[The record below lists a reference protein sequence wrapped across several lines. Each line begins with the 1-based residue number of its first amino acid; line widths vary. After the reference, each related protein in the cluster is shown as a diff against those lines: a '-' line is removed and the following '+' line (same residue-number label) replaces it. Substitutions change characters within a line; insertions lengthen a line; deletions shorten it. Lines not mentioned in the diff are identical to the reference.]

1 MPHQRGVAV
10 CAIKRRMGL
19 FQAPLM
25 ANKEPPKQGFLR
37 NMWTA
42 FSAVPPL
49 QGAIVVVGLTIA
61 GILELFGLATI
72 VPLVLM
78 LDPMTHVEGV
88 GRKEFIREGADAI
101 FASVGLEANLATL
114 LIAIVLFLSV
124 KAVIGITVMRYA
136 ANLMTTVNNEAR
148 LKVIRTL
155 MQANWSFYTRQRL
168 SRLVAAA
175 GDSANAVGEAFQ
187 ISTDLLTSML
197 RIAVY
202 LIICYIIAPPMV
214 LVALGAAA
222 VMAMSYGQL
231 VRRSK
236 RAAKMQNRAMNRMKA
251 DLTDVFVGIKSIRA
265 MGRQARMAT
274 LLAKDSD
281 TLDERMKSRVLSSE
295 YADELQA
302 PLVAIC
308 LVGGLVGGSTL
319 LHLGGHELLII
330 AILLVRLVNT
340 FSVVQRS
347 AHRLNAVHV
356 WLNSGKHLVEEAE
369 KRQEQFTGT
378 VIPDPRQG
386 VRFESVSFRH
396 ADGNAILEQ
405 ADLVI
410 EAGKITTLVG
420 PSGIGKTT
428 MLDLLLGLLIPKEG
442 RILMG
447 GVDRQE
453 VDLLKWRQM
462 IGYVPQE
469 VTLFHDTIRNNIAL
483 GEQGYTDDEVWAA
496 ARAAGA
502 DDFVEGLPLGLDN
515 VVGERGQMIS
525 GGQRQRIALAR
536 ALLHRPSILVLDE
549 ATAGL
554 DQETEAGICQRIR
567 DMVDKDG
574 LTVISVSHG
583 GAWRSIADQVFKLA
597 DGKLVAIDPAASADI
612 VPLGKPGPALSA

>member
-1 MPHQRGVAV
+1 MPHHGETAPWR
-10 CAIKRRMGL
+10 IKRRMRL
-19 FQAPLM
+19 FQVPVVASKDSSKP
-25 ANKEPPKQGFLR
+25 GFLR
-37 NMWTA
+37 NMWAA

-49 QGAIVVVGLTIA
+49 QGMIVVIGLTVA

-78 LDPMTHVEGV
+78 MDPLTHIEAG

-101 FASVGLEANLATL
+101 FASVGLETNLFTL
-114 LIAIVLFLSV
+114 ILAVVLFLSV
-124 KAVIGITVMRYA
+124 KALISILVMRYA
-136 ANLMTTVNNEAR
+136 ANLMTKINNDAR

-155 MQANWSFYTRQRL
+155 MQAQWSFYTRQRL

-197 RIAVY
+197 RILVY
-202 LIICYIIAPPMV
+202 LVICYIIAPPMV

-222 VMAMSYGQL
+222 IMAMSYGQL

-236 RAAKMQNRAMNRMKA
+236 RAAKLQNKAMNRMKA
-251 DLTDVFVGIKSIRA
+251 DLTDVFIGIKSIRA
-265 MGRQARMAT
+265 MGRQAQMAT

-281 TLDERMKSRVLSSE
+281 ALDERMKSRVLSSE

-308 LVGGLVGGSTL
+308 LVGGLVGGSAL

-340 FSVVQRS
+340 FSIVQRS
-347 AHRLNAVHV
+347 GHRLNAVHV
-356 WLNSGKHLVEEAE
+356 WLNSGRHLVEEAE
-369 KRQEQFTGT
+369 KRQELFTGT
-378 VIPDPRQG
+378 TIPDPRQG
-386 VRFESVSFRH
+386 VRFEDVSFRH

-410 EAGKITTLVG
+410 KAGRITTLVG

-428 MLDLLLGLLIPKEG
+428 LLDLLIGLLNPKEG

-447 GVDRQE
+447 GVERQD

-462 IGYVPQE
+462 MGYVPQE

-483 GEQGYTDDEVWAA
+483 GEEGYSDEQVWAA
-496 ARAAGA
+496 LRAAGA
-502 DDFVEGLPLGLDN
+502 DEFIEGLPLGLDH

-554 DQETEAGICQRIR
+554 DQETEAGICHRIR
-567 DMVDKDG
+567 DMVVKDG

-583 GAWRSIADQVFKLA
+583 GAWRSIADDVFKLVDA
-597 DGKLVAIDPAASADI
+597 KLVPIDPAASADI

>member
-1 MPHQRGVAV
+1 MPHHGETAPWS
-10 CAIKRRMGL
+10 IKRRMRL
-19 FQAPLM
+19 FQVPVM
-25 ANKEPPKQGFLR
+25 ASKEPRKPGFLR
-37 NMWTA
+37 NMWAA

-49 QGAIVVVGLTIA
+49 QGMIVVIGLTVA

-78 LDPMTHVEGV
+78 MDPLTHVEAG
-88 GRKEFIREGADAI
+88 GRKEFIREGADTI
-101 FASVGLEANLATL
+101 FASVGLETNLFTL
-114 LIAIVLFLSV
+114 ILAVVLFLSV
-124 KAVIGITVMRYA
+124 KALISILVMRYA
-136 ANLMTTVNNEAR
+136 ANLMTKINNDAR

-155 MQANWSFYTRQRL
+155 MQAQWSFYTRQRL

-197 RIAVY
+197 RILVY
-202 LIICYIIAPPMV
+202 LVICYIIAPPMV

-222 VMAMSYGQL
+222 IMAMSYGQL

-236 RAAKMQNRAMNRMKA
+236 RAAKLQNKAMNRMKA
-251 DLTDVFVGIKSIRA
+251 DLTDVFIGIKSIRA
-265 MGRQARMAT
+265 MGRQAQMAT

-308 LVGGLVGGSTL
+308 LVGGLVGGSAL

-340 FSVVQRS
+340 FSIVQRS
-347 AHRLNAVHV
+347 GHRLNAVHV
-356 WLNSGKHLVEEAE
+356 WLNSGRHLVEEAE

-378 VIPDPRQG
+378 TIPDPRQG
-386 VRFESVSFRH
+386 VRFEDVSFRH

-410 EAGKITTLVG
+410 KAGRITTLVG

-428 MLDLLLGLLIPKEG
+428 LLDLMIGLLNPKEG

-447 GVDRQE
+447 GVERQD

-462 IGYVPQE
+462 MGYVPQE

-483 GEQGYTDDEVWAA
+483 GEEGYSDEQVWAA
-496 ARAAGA
+496 LRAAGA
-502 DDFVEGLPLGLDN
+502 DEFIEGLPLGLDH

-554 DQETEAGICQRIR
+554 DQETEAGICHRIR
-567 DMVDKDG
+567 DMVVKDG

-583 GAWRSIADQVFKLA
+583 GAWRSIADDVFKLVDA
-597 DGKLVAIDPAASADI
+597 KLVPIDPAASADI